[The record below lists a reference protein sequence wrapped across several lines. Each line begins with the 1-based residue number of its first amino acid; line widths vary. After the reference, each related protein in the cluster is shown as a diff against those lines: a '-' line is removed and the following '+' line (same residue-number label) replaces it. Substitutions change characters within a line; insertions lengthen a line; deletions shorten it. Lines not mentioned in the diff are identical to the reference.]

1 MPARPNYSSAMPGT
15 PPPAVLSFAAS
26 DPTCG
31 AGLQADLLTLAALG
45 CQPLTVVTALTV
57 QDTVGVDDLLA
68 LDGGW
73 VADQARTLLEDIPV
87 AAFKLGML
95 GSVEAIAAVAEILSD
110 YPDTPVVFDPVLAS
124 GRGDAFADE
133 DAVTAMIELL
143 LPLTDVLTPNSLEV
157 RRLAQEL
164 GTAGESRPT
173 LAECARRLVGAGC
186 AHVLVTGTHE
196 HSERV
201 VNTLYGSH
209 GPLRSDSW
217 ERLPGSYHGSGC
229 TLASALAAHLAWGQ
243 PLPEAV
249 RAAQEYTWQS
259 LAHGGRPGMGQFMP
273 QRLWR
278 HVQPPHGP
286 LGPLAPLAP
295 PAALSPLG
303 ALGPHSVVSTE
314 NPDVCNA

>member
-1 MPARPNYSSAMPGT
+1 MPNATLRHS
-15 PPPAVLSFAAS
+15 PPIVMTFAAS

-31 AGLQADLLTLAALG
+31 AGLQADLLTLAAHG
-45 CQPLTVVTALTV
+45 CHPLTVVTALTV
-57 QDTVGVDDLLA
+57 QDTVGVEDLLPME
-68 LDGGW
+68 GGW
-73 VADQARTLLEDIPV
+73 VADQARALLEDMPV

-95 GSVEAIAAVAEILSD
+95 GSVEAIAAVAEVLSD

-133 DAVTAMIELL
+133 DTVAAMVELL
-143 LPLTDVLTPNSLEV
+143 LPLTDILTPNSLEA

-164 GTAGESRPT
+164 GAATTDLS
-173 LAECARRLVGAGC
+173 ECAHRLVGAEC

-196 HSERV
+196 RSARV

-209 GPLRSDSW
+209 GPIRHDEW

-229 TLASALAAHLAWGQ
+229 TLASAIAANLAWGQ

-249 RAAQEYTWQS
+249 HAAQHYTWHS
-259 LAHGGRPGMGQFMP
+259 LAAGFRPGMGQFVP

-278 HVQPPHGP
+278 SAPRDAASQPEE
-286 LGPLAPLAP
+286 
-295 PAALSPLG
+295 AA
-303 ALGPHSVVSTE
+303 
-314 NPDVCNA
+314 NACVA